1 MNTNTN
7 TNTVKAIAILDKAP
21 VFKSAELNKATATIF
36 EAVNK
41 YNATATE
48 TRKAVAVELYHI
60 EKGKLYKDDG
70 HKSLADYAATIGLD
84 KSLAHKLEN
93 AGRLLD
99 SENETIRN
107 YAATADYSKLAILAS
122 ADEKEVQQ
130 AIESG
135 EITADT
141 TQAQVKEWK
150 ASKKPVKATVLP
162 NYELDFTVYSKKGME
177 SVHYDSTILEDVE
190 EFKDCSWGKVKT
202 ADGTVVVV
210 GLRADGAM
218 VRIIKQEKVK
228 SVKKDRPRPGTQFDP
243 SCLTDEMLA
252 AAMAELARRQ
262 QMDTEEEDG
271 E

>member
-1 MNTNTN
+1 MNTN

-21 VFKSAELNKATATIF
+21 VFKSEELNKATATIF
-36 EAVNK
+36 DAVNR
-41 YNATATE
+41 YNATASE
-48 TRKAVAVELYHI
+48 TRKAVAIELYHI

-93 AGRLLD
+93 AGRMLD
-99 SENETIRN
+99 SDNETIRN

-122 ADEKEVQQ
+122 ADEKEVQT

-135 EITADT
+135 EINADT

-150 ASKKPVKATVLP
+150 ASKKPAKSTVLP

-190 EFKDCSWGKVKT
+190 EFKECAWGKVKR
-202 ADGTVVVV
+202 ADGTVIVV
-210 GLRADGAM
+210 GLREDGAM
-218 VRIIKQEKVK
+218 VRIIRQEKVK
-228 SVKKDRPRPGTQFDP
+228 PENKERHRPGTQFDA
-243 SCLTDEMLA
+243 SLLTDDMLA

-262 QMDTEEEDG
+262 TAASGEDG

>member
-7 TNTVKAIAILDKAP
+7 NKAIAILDKAP
-21 VFKSAELNKATATIF
+21 VFKSKALNAATKTIF
-36 EAVNK
+36 DAVNR
-41 YNATATE
+41 YNVTASE
-48 TRKAVAVELYHI
+48 TRKAVAIELYHI

-70 HKSLADYAATIGLD
+70 HKSLAEYAATIGLD

-93 AGRLLD
+93 AGRMLESD
-99 SENETIRN
+99 NETIRN

-122 ADEKEVQQ
+122 ADEKEV
-130 AIESG
+130 AEA
-135 EITADT
+135 ITAGDISADS

-150 ASKKPVKATVLP
+150 AARKAPKTTVLS
-162 NYELDFTVYSKKGME
+162 NYELDFTVYSKSGME
-177 SVHYDSTILEDVE
+177 TVHYDSTILEDVE
-190 EFKDCSWGKVKT
+190 ELADCAWGKVKR

-228 SVKKDRPRPGTQFDP
+228 PEKKDRPRPGTQFDA
-243 SCLTDEMLA
+243 SLLTDEMLA

-262 QMDTEEEDG
+262 QMDTKEEDG